1 MATYLELKAQAEKLL
16 EEAEHLRRQEIAV
29 VINDIKAKIA
39 EYGLSAAD
47 LGFSNIATPRKA
59 SAGRKSE
66 QTASVVRYRGPNGEP
81 WSGMGRQ
88 PQWLKNALAEGKN
101 KEDFRV

>member
-16 EEAEHLRRQEIAV
+16 EEAEHLRRQEISV
-29 VINDIKAKIA
+29 VVNDIKAKIA

-47 LGFSNIATPRKA
+47 LGFTNIAAPRKA
-59 SAGRKSE
+59 AGRKVE
-66 QTASVVRYRGPNGEP
+66 QAVSAVRYRGPNGEP

-88 PQWLKNALAEGKN
+88 PQWLKNALAEGKS